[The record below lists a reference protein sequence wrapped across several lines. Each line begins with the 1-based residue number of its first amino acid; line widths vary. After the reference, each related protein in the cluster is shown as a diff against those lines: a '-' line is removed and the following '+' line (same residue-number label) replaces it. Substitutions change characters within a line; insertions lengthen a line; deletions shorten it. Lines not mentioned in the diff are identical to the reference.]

1 MTKVNIITTT
11 LPKTYGGRTKSLLQ
25 RALLLN
31 KANVDVR
38 LVTTNYRENY
48 QAIYN
53 EYYKKKKVLANT
65 TFHNIYDYY
74 AGLLHSSELVEW
86 RQLLSQQVGALSDYI
101 LVKRSENF
109 GRDYYYKD
117 GKPSFMIKYHE
128 PNRVHYFALFTDTHF
143 EPVKFFFV
151 NEQGYVHKIDTKND
165 ALIVVKQD
173 FIANGHDV
181 YVTRYVDERNRA
193 TKIELVTPSEQV
205 AFNNEKEFFAYY
217 YAEIFTDENVVISD
231 ARALDVPLLNTSV
244 KKRIFQLHNP
254 HMVDPLDNRS
264 AMKGS
269 FRPILTPKLTD
280 KDFVVTLTEQQKADI
295 LQKVPTIENN
305 IVVISHSTTPRKI
318 QYERIGKHFVM
329 VLRLHP
335 QKNIKDAIEAFS
347 IFNQTNPG
355 YTFDIYGEGEL
366 QQVLQRQIEQLGL
379 TEQVILHGRTDD
391 VDKAYQQ
398 ADALIVTSHFEG
410 FALNVL
416 EAVSNGTPVIT
427 YPINYGPT
435 DIIDETSGYVA
446 ETRTPQALADK
457 MQEFVKSP
465 KSTEAVL
472 ERSKQ
477 FSEANFVRKW
487 LEIIQ

>member
-1 MTKVNIITTT
+1 MTKINIITTT

-31 KANVDVR
+31 LSGVDVR

-48 QAIYN
+48 TAIYQD
-53 EYYKKKKVLANT
+53 YYDKHKVLTNT
-65 TFHNIYDYY
+65 TFDNIYDHYQAQLTGESVDWRDY
-74 AGLLHSSELVEW
+74 LAQRVGDISEHT
-86 RQLLSQQVGALSDYI
+86 
-101 LVKRSENF
+101 LVKRSEKF
-109 GRDYYYKD
+109 GREYYYHNGIPK
-117 GKPSFMIKYHE
+117 FMIKYHE
-128 PNRVHYFALFTDTHF
+128 SGKVHYFATYVDYHF
-143 EPVKFFFV
+143 EPTKFFFV
-151 NEQGYVHKIDTKND
+151 NAQEQVHKVDYKDDNFDI
-165 ALIVVKQD
+165 VKQE
-173 FIANGHDV
+173 FVAPSGV
-181 YVTRYVDERNRA
+181 TYVTRHLNSQGGV
-193 TKIELVTPSEQV
+193 TKVELVTRNQEAV
-205 AFNNEKEFFAYY
+205 TFANEKDFFAYF
-217 YAEIFTDENVVISD
+217 YAEIFTDEDVVISD
-231 ARALDVPLLNTSV
+231 ARALDVSLLNTSV

-254 HMVDPLDNRS
+254 HMVDPLDNQS
-264 AMKGS
+264 AIKGS

-280 KDFVVTLTEQQKADI
+280 KDIVVTLTEQQKTDI
-295 LQKVPTIENN
+295 LQKVPAIEKN
-305 IVVISHSTTPRKI
+305 IVVIPHSTTPRKI

-435 DIIDETSGYVA
+435 DIIDENSGYVA
-446 ETRTPQALADK
+446 ETRTPQALAEK
-457 MQEFVKSP
+457 MQEFVNSP

-472 ERSKQ
+472 KRSKQ
-477 FSEANFVRKW
+477 FSEENFVYKW